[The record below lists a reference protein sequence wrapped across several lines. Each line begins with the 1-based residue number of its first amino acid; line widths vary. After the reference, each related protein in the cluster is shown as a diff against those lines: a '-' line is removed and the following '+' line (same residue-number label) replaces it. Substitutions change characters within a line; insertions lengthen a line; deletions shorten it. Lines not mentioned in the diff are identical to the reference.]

1 MIGGKKTEQTSG
13 DGGTNIASEGPTQ
26 INVYGID
33 EKRAREI
40 VHEMLRDEIDRLSD
54 EAKTVAVERAVEFE
68 DKLITKFSDLES
80 GFKSLGRPDVQFAIA
95 DAKKG
100 YAEIGDAIARDLS
113 IDMIA
118 EYIGRDANTANN
130 PIFREAVKIAPKL
143 SARLVNIIS
152 FYFSISRTQLNLG
165 DKYEKNASTY
175 KYLKYFWDQRAENF
189 ERLVPTKSE
198 FFTLELYG
206 IITHREFGGFDYSK
220 SVEQSCKILP
230 APLSD
235 AEVEVIVI
243 DFSFNPVIRVGS
255 DLNFL
260 RPEATVSFAKSQVR
274 AEAAAEYDR
283 LFTKSL
289 ERPPSSSESLAIFET
304 FGKARTIRDFIEA
317 IPGGWTI
324 SSVGIAIAISHLKR
338 LGISLDERIWLE

>member
-13 DGGTNIASEGPTQ
+13 DGGTNIVTEGQTQ

-40 VHEMLRDEIDRLSD
+40 VHDMLRDEIDRLSA
-54 EAKTVAVERAVEFE
+54 EAKTIAVDRAVEFE
-68 DKLITKFSDLES
+68 DKLINKFSDLES

-118 EYIGRDANTANN
+118 EYIGRDANTVTN

-143 SARLVNIIS
+143 NDRLVNITS
-152 FYFSISRTQLNLG
+152 LFFSIRSTKLNLG
-165 DKYEKNASTY
+165 DNHDRDASTY
-175 KYLKYFWDQRAENF
+175 KYLKYFWDQRAEKF
-189 ERLVPTKSE
+189 ERLVPTKSD

-206 IITHREFGGFDYSK
+206 IINHSSFGGFDYTEFVK
-220 SVEQSCKILP
+220 ENCKILP
-230 APLSD
+230 APLND
-235 AEVEVIVI
+235 AEVEGIVV
-243 DFSFNPVIRVGS
+243 DFVFNPVIHVEN

-260 RPEATVSFAKSQVR
+260 RPEASVSFAKSQAR
-274 AEAAAEYDR
+274 AEVSAEYDR
-283 LFTKSL
+283 LLAKSL
-289 ERPPSSSESLAIFET
+289 ARPPSSSESLAIFET
-304 FGKARTIRDFIEA
+304 FEKAHTIKDFINA
-317 IPGGWTI
+317 TPAGWSI

-338 LGISLDERIWLE
+338 LGISLDERVWLE